1 MYYIRKQSVLHMKT
15 TKQQLK
21 IIDKVCKAFSFNGI
35 NDRKTI
41 ITRKEAAL
49 AGRIIKPLQN
59 DILKSIKYDYTL
71 KLKQVQHE
79 NTFDAKT
86 SLTILRGLMRSI
98 GRRLASTRT
107 YKYCKTKKGPVTIY
121 SYNLL

>member
-1 MYYIRKQSVLHMKT
+1 MHVITIIQFIYTKNVLYRKQSVLHMKT

-35 NDRKTI
+35 DDRKTI

-59 DILKSIKYDYTL
+59 DSTLQILTL
-71 KLKQVQHE
+71 SKVK
-79 NTFDAKT
+79 NTSVSKNCNQRCFRIT
-86 SLTILRGLMRSI
+86 
-98 GRRLASTRT
+98 
-107 YKYCKTKKGPVTIY
+107 TKMI
-121 SYNLL
+121 SYED